1 MRDLGVKKRDLAVI
15 EGVEKRI
22 LSAVLFAAARARLG
36 KWDVFN
42 RAMDDTRR
50 AARLAVI
57 LAASAL
63 PPAAVAALVYFLGRR

>member
-1 MRDLGVKKRDLAVI
+1 MDRGLAVI

-22 LSAVLFAAARARLG
+22 LPAILFAAARARLG
-36 KWDVFN
+36 KWDVFD

-50 AARLAVI
+50 AIRLAVI

-63 PPAAVAALVYFLGRR
+63 PAGTLAALMYVLVRR